1 MAFSFWRLMIK
12 PSKQGVTKAR
22 HTGTINEEAE
32 MDNLQK
38 IEQLVSKA
46 GCSYEDAKAALE
58 GCGWDMIDAI
68 ISLEREGK
76 VKKETVEHTA
86 QNEEAQA
93 EIVAEVITEDRPD
106 SDRQIDYSYE
116 ESTSSNPGSGNKSSG
131 SYDNAEK
138 APKEKHRLWK
148 RIKSILMNNRMVIIK
163 SDGKQIVDLPIIVPI
178 IALIAFFWATL
189 ILAVVAMVF
198 GCRFHFE
205 GEDLGKTNI
214 NSTMDKATDYAEK
227 VRNDLTKKAN
237 E

>member
-1 MAFSFWRLMIK
+1 
-12 PSKQGVTKAR
+12 
-22 HTGTINEEAE
+22 

-93 EIVAEVITEDRPD
+93 EIVAEVITEKRSD
-106 SDRQIDYSYE
+106 SGQQIAYSYE
-116 ESTSSNPGSGNKSSG
+116 ESTSSNPGGGNQSSG
-131 SYDNAEK
+131 SYAGESYGGGNYDKAEK

-163 SDGKQIVDLPIIVPI
+163 SDGKQIVDLPIIIPI